1 MGRSPLPHMSLP
13 FHLNPQTAKISSCR
27 LIPGKAFFLS
37 MVFLAAFFLLPR
49 IYNFGWGKSSEP
61 FFAVGV
67 KSISTFDKLPRKNE
81 REIIVNQCIKTIG
94 SDLPKF
100 DRAKIQPIIEDKK
113 AVSVFSLQIWLTGTT
128 PLPDIIKI
136 FEFFLKTYSHKE
148 SLHIDLSFI
157 LVSHFK
163 AQSL

>member
-1 MGRSPLPHMSLP
+1 MGRSPLPHISLP
-13 FHLNPQTAKISSCR
+13 FHLNSQNAKISSCR
-27 LIPGKAFFLS
+27 LIPLKTFFLS
-37 MVFLAAFFLLPR
+37 IIFLTAFLLLPG

-67 KSISTFDKLPRKNE
+67 KSISAFDKLSRKNE
-81 REIIVNQCIKTIG
+81 REIIVSQCIKTTG

-100 DRAKIQPIIEDKK
+100 DIAKIQPIIEVKK
-113 AVSVFSLQIWLTGTT
+113 AVSVFSLQIWMTYTV
-128 PLPDIIKI
+128 PPPEKIKI
-136 FEFFLKTYSHKE
+136 FEFFLITYSHKD
-148 SLHIDLSFI
+148 SIHIDLSFT